1 MTPRQ
6 SRSSGCGCEAQP
18 RALCMQPRAA
28 EAGRSWTVTRAVAA
42 PTATLPAMPCCHDR
56 CTATPTAPIPAAA
69 NSCLA
74 LRPQIAH
81 RSWRAGTHAC
91 SGGARA
97 RSPSGPCRPS
107 RQCGGGGPQS
117 KGTPHAGHRHR
128 QSRPAI
134 GWGRGGGQRHTN
146 PPRSGPLSA
155 PTGLTLTMPEPLSH
169 TRALT
174 CPSSSMAADLGRVSR
189 G

>member
-97 RSPSGPCRPS
+97 RSAVARGPKASGPAATARPPPPVF
-107 RQCGGGGPQS
+107 QV
-117 KGTPHAGHRHR
+117 HAAFEDNFWSTKMNLQGCSSEALAKTKNDYDVRR
-128 QSRPAI
+128 
-134 GWGRGGGQRHTN
+134 
-146 PPRSGPLSA
+146 PLS
-155 PTGLTLTMPEPLSH
+155 
-169 TRALT
+169 RA
-174 CPSSSMAADLGRVSR
+174 AACITHALVSR
-189 G
+189 GWGGR